1 MKKIIFILT
10 LLFVCIIITGCNLPK
25 PEPNYSSTDKNYLLL
40 SKSEEK
46 YSIKGQEQI
55 QSYNNFISSLISF
68 SADLTEKVYLK
79 YGNKYDR
86 MAISPISLYM
96 ALAMATSVASEDA
109 KEELEELIGI
119 PYEEMCEYSKYLMS
133 TINKS
138 FYQNGSLSSMVNLSN
153 SIWLNEGIEFKQEG
167 LEVLKD
173 SFYTDSYQAPFTSN
187 NALANKAVKDFIF
200 RSTKGLI
207 DKEYYF
213 DKDTLFLL
221 INTMYL
227 KDTWNSDGSKLNL
240 TNIDYKFQN
249 QNNTVK
255 QLKLMLGHYVGG
267 KTKIGDGFEYFNS
280 SISYNL
286 KLHFIKPTTKELN
299 EVFTKENLEIVM
311 KDKKFET
318 VNDEL
323 REYYYTRC
331 IFPEFDASFDEDMSS
346 FFKEEYQ
353 LSKIF
358 RDRVSN
364 FNKIT
369 DDICF
374 VKNIIHQSK
383 LTVDRVGVEG
393 SAITIIQGN
402 GAGAAPEQR
411 YTNVFYDFIVD
422 KSFGFIITYYDVV
435 LFSGVVN
442 NL

>member
-1 MKKIIFILT
+1 
-10 LLFVCIIITGCNLPK
+10 
-25 PEPNYSSTDKNYLLL
+25 
-40 SKSEEK
+40 
-46 YSIKGQEQI
+46 
-55 QSYNNFISSLISF
+55 
-68 SADLTEKVYLK
+68 
-79 YGNKYDR
+79 
-86 MAISPISLYM
+86 
-96 ALAMATSVASEDA
+96 
-109 KEELEELIGI
+109 
-119 PYEEMCEYSKYLMS
+119 
-133 TINKS
+133 
-138 FYQNGSLSSMVNLSN
+138 MVNLSN
-153 SIWLNEGIEFKQEG
+153 SIWLNEGIGFKQEG

-213 DKDTLFLL
+213 DQDTLFLL

-299 EVFTKENLEIVM
+299 EVFTKENLEIVI

-323 REYYYTRC
+323 KEYYYTRC

-393 SAITIIQGN
+393 SAITIIDGN
-402 GAGAAPEQR
+402 GATAAPEQR

-422 KSFGFIITYYDVV
+422 KSFGFIITYYDAV